1 MDPFKML
8 TELCNALKSIGIK
21 FKGVNESSKGKA
33 IGIVYTDGQRD
44 DLVAICTAHKDTMLE
59 HKGEFWNI
67 RHDPAGE
74 MYNSTDAQGNVVQKP
89 RQRDRFTLLT
99 QVTYDDLDSALNA

>member
-21 FKGVNESSKGKA
+21 FKGVNESSKGK
-33 IGIVYTDGQRD
+33 
-44 DLVAICTAHKDTMLE
+44 AICTAHKDTMLE